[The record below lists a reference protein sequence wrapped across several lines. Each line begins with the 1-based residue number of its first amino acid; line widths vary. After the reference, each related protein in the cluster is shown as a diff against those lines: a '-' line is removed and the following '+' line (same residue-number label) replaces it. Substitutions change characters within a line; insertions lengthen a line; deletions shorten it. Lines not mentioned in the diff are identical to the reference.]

1 MELKF
6 YSVLERLNQV
16 DQIIAREEEIRMSY
30 TILANLSLETQE
42 EMLDFKLKLTL
53 LTWVERM

>member
-6 YSVLERLNQV
+6 YSVLEQLNQV
-16 DQIIAREEEIRMSY
+16 GQIIAREEEIRMSY
-30 TILANLSLETQE
+30 TNLANLSLGTQE